1 MKPIVPFREAIED
14 PALLGPILHGKSW
27 STWKAVLL
35 AVMGEKLTADELEI
49 FHRVAGER
57 TDPPPR
63 RADEFAAV
71 VGRRGGKDRS
81 TSVIAAYIAGLCDHS
96 DALVP
101 GERPVLLCI
110 APDQRQATVQLNYI
124 EAAFRRSP
132 MLSTL
137 VEGGTK
143 DTLRLT
149 NGIDIEVRAAH
160 FRRIRGLTC
169 VAVVA
174 SECAF
179 WFTDEAANADTDIL
193 AAVRPTL
200 ATTQGPLILISTPYA
215 RRGELWE
222 IYRRHFGANGDS
234 NILVVQGAATQF
246 NPTLPQSVVD
256 RALERDHAA
265 GSAEYLAIF
274 RTDIEAFVNREAVE
288 GCISFGVHER
298 SACGGVRYFGFC
310 DPSGGSSDSFT
321 LGIAHK
327 EKDGAVIIDCL
338 RERKPPFSPE
348 AVVAEFAA
356 TLKSYRIPKVVGD
369 KYGGEW
375 PREQFRKH
383 GISYEAAAKP
393 KSDLYS
399 SLLPAIN
406 SGKIDLLDEP
416 RSIAQLCA
424 LERRTSRGGRDSID
438 HPPNGHD
445 DVSNAVAGAFSIAK
459 RGSYDS
465 GLDWVNG
472 PKTDDDAEAEARAAA
487 EFRAARFE
495 QHVKYHSGFYSVN
508 PLLRR

>member
-14 PALLGPILHGKSW
+14 PKLLGPILHGESW
-27 STWKAVLL
+27 ATWKAVLL
-35 AVMGEKLTADELEI
+35 SAMGEKLNADELDI

-57 TDPPPR
+57 ADPPSR
-63 RADEFAAV
+63 RVDEFAAV

-81 TSVIAAYIAGLCDHS
+81 ASVIATYIAGLCDHS

-169 VAVVA
+169 IGVVA

-179 WFTDEAANADTDIL
+179 WFTDDAANADTDIL

-222 IYRRHFGANGDS
+222 LYRAHFGANGDP
-234 NILVVQGAATQF
+234 NILVVQGTATQF

-265 GSAEYLAIF
+265 ASAEYLAIF
-274 RTDIEAFVNREAVE
+274 RTDIESFVNREAVE
-288 GCISFGVHER
+288 GCISFGVRER
-298 SACGGVRYFGFC
+298 HPCSNVRYFGFA

-321 LGIAHK
+321 LGIAHR
-327 EKDGAVIIDCL
+327 EKDETVTIDCL

-348 AVVAEFAA
+348 AVVAEFAE
-356 TLKSYRIPKVVGD
+356 TLKSYRIHKVIGD

-375 PREQFRKH
+375 PREVFLKH

-399 SLLPAIN
+399 ALLPAIN
-406 SGKIDLLDEP
+406 SGRIDLLDEP
-416 RSIAQLCA
+416 RSIAQLCS

-445 DVSNAVAGAFSIAK
+445 DVSNAVAGAFSLAK
-459 RGSYDS
+459 GGAYPTDLS
-465 GLDWVNG
+465 WVNG
-472 PKTDDDAEAEARAAA
+472 LAVDGAEAEARAAA

-495 QHVKYHSGFYSVN
+495 QHVKYHSGYYNVH
-508 PLLRR
+508 PLLRK